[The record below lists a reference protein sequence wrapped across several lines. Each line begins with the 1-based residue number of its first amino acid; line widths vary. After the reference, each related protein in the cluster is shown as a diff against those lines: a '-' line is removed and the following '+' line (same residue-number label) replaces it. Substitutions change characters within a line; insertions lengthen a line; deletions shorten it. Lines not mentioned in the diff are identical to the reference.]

1 MANNTQPET
10 PARSWQELERIVSL
24 TEACALSG
32 LSVEGLRR
40 YHGDKIITLSP
51 RRRGMR
57 IKHALMLQQ
66 DKPRGGR

>member
-1 MANNTQPET
+1 MANNTPET
-10 PARSWQELERIVSL
+10 ARSWQELERIVSL

-40 YHGDKIITLSP
+40 YHKEKIITLSP

-57 IKHALMLQQ
+57 VKDALMLH